1 MEKTRCN
8 IELGN
13 DRFAK
18 ATEWRDEIRIDVRE
32 WGIQHDK
39 RIPTKKGISLP
50 LHRWKML
57 VDMFEFLDQALDEKR
72 DYGTHLGRNV
82 YATVKASGICVD
94 IWYVF
99 TNQKTTNRGN
109 REKWFKNC
117 LDELGLLKVQKIAM
131 PFKIGQRPLAELS
144 EDDYILWIII
154 TF

>member
-1 MEKTRCN
+1 MEKTHCN

-32 WGIQHDK
+32 WGIQNDK

-57 VDMFEFLDQALDEKR
+57 VDMFEFLDQALDEKS
-72 DYGTHLGRNV
+72 DYATHLGRNV

-94 IWYVF
+94 ILYVF

-131 PFKIGQRPLAELS
+131 PFKVGCGMDKGHWPNYLKM
-144 EDDYILWIII
+144 IIYYE
-154 TF
+154 